1 MKIIQAFILIKYCF
15 FSTLLFSQS
24 NSVSENWCATEGTLT
39 TNSTIHNGQRI
50 YDGPYSFVGTRAP
63 HEGMPKGTMLVKG
76 TKKLGLM
83 HGAFLMERKGAH
95 FKGDRNFSMTGEL
108 SENVMIGTWKFKS
121 KQYNSLAY
129 KNEKY
134 TYDKNYI
141 LEFNKAGQIIKGT
154 RIDND
159 YSLTEVFE
167 TDENG
172 YLNGKI
178 STKYS
183 DGGYMVEEEEMW
195 LHGIKIS
202 SFKRDIKTK
211 AILGEKTTY
220 ADTTLINSA
229 NYVPSEN
236 GFKNPRFESLN
247 KTGQSIK
254 DSLALLMIRFETAI
268 NSEEYKN
275 STNIGYE
282 KMKIKENIKKTSSN
296 LETYKLAF
304 DSYNVKKHSEKLY
317 SVLKNIRLLKVS
329 LDAQKDIEKLLG
341 KLKKS
346 GQIDE
351 KGQKYFAL
359 QGDSISLFKIDI
371 DAHFQEIKFDKKTAK
386 SLQKMFNEKMLYI
399 DSNQVSI
406 KLNLSGIDSNYF
418 EIRSKIELTKNEI
431 ENNKKRI
438 AQLDLEKAKYT
449 DFENTMAK
457 LEEVYAKFES
467 ELKNNQNLLSKEKKI
482 FKVKLDR
489 EAYKYIFD
497 EVNELGDL
505 FSCLEIKFIYK
516 LPLMGKLEN

>member
-1 MKIIQAFILIKYCF
+1 
-15 FSTLLFSQS
+15 
-24 NSVSENWCATEGTLT
+24 
-39 TNSTIHNGQRI
+39 
-50 YDGPYSFVGTRAP
+50 
-63 HEGMPKGTMLVKG
+63 
-76 TKKLGLM
+76 
-83 HGAFLMERKGAH
+83 
-95 FKGDRNFSMTGEL
+95 
-108 SENVMIGTWKFKS
+108 
-121 KQYNSLAY
+121 
-129 KNEKY
+129 
-134 TYDKNYI
+134 
-141 LEFNKAGQIIKGT
+141 
-154 RIDND
+154 
-159 YSLTEVFE
+159 
-167 TDENG
+167 
-172 YLNGKI
+172 
-178 STKYS
+178 
-183 DGGYMVEEEEMW
+183 
-195 LHGIKIS
+195 
-202 SFKRDIKTK
+202 
-211 AILGEKTTY
+211 
-220 ADTTLINSA
+220 
-229 NYVPSEN
+229 
-236 GFKNPRFESLN
+236 
-247 KTGQSIK
+247 
-254 DSLALLMIRFETAI
+254 
-268 NSEEYKN
+268 
-275 STNIGYE
+275 
-282 KMKIKENIKKTSSN
+282 
-296 LETYKLAF
+296 
-304 DSYNVKKHSEKLY
+304 
-317 SVLKNIRLLKVS
+317 VLKNIRLLKVS

-351 KGQKYFAL
+351 KGQNYFTF

-371 DAHFQEIKFDKKTAK
+371 DAHYQEIKFDKKTAK